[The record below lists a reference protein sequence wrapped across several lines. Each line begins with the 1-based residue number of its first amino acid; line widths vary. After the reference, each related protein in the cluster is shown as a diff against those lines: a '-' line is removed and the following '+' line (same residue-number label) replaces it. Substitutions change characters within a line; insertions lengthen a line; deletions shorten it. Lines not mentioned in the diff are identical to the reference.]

1 MTYFLPHKTQVL
13 KYRLLPDKSKIITYN
28 DLRKMPKGVSMLE
41 KMTISR
47 LLAWS
52 LGVIIL
58 LNMAMVTM
66 TQLMSSD
73 VISGAEAISRTIYPT
88 SLHADNIR
96 LNVLKNWSN
105 TLLLAETLDTAEIAV
120 IDKEMKSNTKSITES
135 FDKLQLLVSGANETQ
150 LLAQTLAA
158 RKTYLEH
165 RQRYIELIKNGSLDE
180 AKHLLISTLARDI
193 NDYVTL
199 AGRLGDL
206 QTNKMDNHILD
217 MVDDSSKLKST
228 NQLLG
233 LFVLLFSIATAIF
246 IIRSVHGKLGGEV
259 NYVTSVAREIA
270 SGNLQVEIPLQPGD
284 DSSLMASVV
293 AMRNKLR
300 QIVGEIDRNAHQAS
314 LAAKRLVRTAEEVAH
329 ASHIQSEA
337 ATTTAA
343 AVEEMTLSIAEV
355 ARSAQTAQNISRQTE
370 SISENGGKVIHR
382 AAFSMNE
389 IVQSVEHSA
398 QVIGL
403 LDQHSKDVSMV
414 VNVIKA
420 IAEQTNLLALNAAIE
435 AARAGEQGRG
445 FAVVADEVR
454 SLAER
459 TTRSTLEITD
469 TIEKIQAGTRNA
481 VDCMHSGVEQVSSGA
496 ELAHQAGE
504 AINEIKNSTGQVVA
518 RIDQISMAI
527 REQSEACSEIARNVE
542 RIAEMTG
549 ENSLSVDKTSE
560 AAQEL
565 EVIAKSLEQSI
576 GYFKL

>member
-1 MTYFLPHKTQVL
+1 
-13 KYRLLPDKSKIITYN
+13 
-28 DLRKMPKGVSMLE
+28 
-41 KMTISR
+41 MTISR

-66 TQLMSSD
+66 TQLMSSN
-73 VISGAEAISRTIYPT
+73 VIAGAEAISENVYPT

-96 LNVLKNWSN
+96 LYVLKNWSN
-105 TLLLAETLDTAEIAV
+105 TLLLAETVDTAEVAGINN
-120 IDKEMKSNTKSITES
+120 EMKSNTNNITES
-135 FDKLQLLVSGANETQ
+135 FDKLQLLVTGANETQ

-158 RKTYLEH
+158 RKTYIEH
-165 RQRYIELIKNGSLDE
+165 RQRYIELIKTGTLDE
-180 AKHLLISTLARDI
+180 AKHYLVETLGRDI

-199 AGRLGDL
+199 VGKLGDL
-206 QTNKMDNHILD
+206 QTEKMDNHILK
-217 MVDDSSKLKST
+217 MVDASSQLKST
-228 NQLLG
+228 NLLLG
-233 LFVLLFSIATAIF
+233 IFVLLFSIATAIF
-246 IIRSVHGKLGGEV
+246 IIHSVHGKLGGEV
-259 NYVTSVAREIA
+259 NYVTRVAREIA
-270 SGNLQVEIPLQPGD
+270 SGNLQLEIPLKSGD
-284 DSSLMASVV
+284 DRSLMASVV

-355 ARSAQTAQNISRQTE
+355 ARSAQTAQDISRQTE
-370 SISENGGKVIHR
+370 NISENGGKVIHR

-481 VDCMHSGVEQVSSGA
+481 VNCMHAGVEQVSSGA
-496 ELAHQAGE
+496 VLAHQAGQ

-518 RIDQISMAI
+518 RIDQISIAI
-527 REQSEACSEIARNVE
+527 REQSEACTEIARNVE

-565 EVIAKSLEQSI
+565 EVISRSLEHSI
-576 GYFKL
+576 GYFQL